1 VGCEHALRY
10 AVSRLLLTVAV
21 LLAVTLVVFALTEM
35 VVPEV
40 VLDRA
45 AGLRY
50 ATWLRHL
57 ARGDLGQSLQYR
69 QAVATLIGERLPVTT
84 ILAFSAMALALL
96 LALPLGILAPLRPG
110 GPLDRIVS
118 ALAVTGQALPSFWT
132 GLMLIV
138 LFGATLGWLPM
149 AGTESWRG
157 YVLPSVTLALFTL
170 PVLLRK
176 TRAGMIDVL
185 ASDYVRAARARGLR
199 PASVV
204 LRHALR
210 NAVMPLVTVVVVELG
225 CLFAGSIVTE
235 QVFAMPGIGY
245 LAWQAILVG
254 DTAIIQAVVLLL
266 ACGYA
271 ALTLAADLLT
281 AVCHPRLRPG

>member
-1 VGCEHALRY
+1 MGCEHALRY

-21 LLAVTLVVFALTEM
+21 LLAVTLVVFVLTE
-35 VVPEV
+35 VVVAEV
-40 VLDRA
+40 AVDQA
-45 AGLRY
+45 VGLRY

-138 LFGATLGWLPM
+138 LFGATLGWLPV
-149 AGTESWRG
+149 AGTESSRG
-157 YVLPSVTLALFTL
+157 YVLPSVTLALFIL

-204 LRHALR
+204 LRHALW

-225 CLFAGSIVTE
+225 CLFGGSIVTE

-245 LAWQAILVG
+245 LAWQAILAG

-266 ACGYA
+266 ACIYA

-281 AVCHPRLRPG
+281 AVFHPRLRAA

>member
-21 LLAVTLVVFALTEM
+21 LLAVTLVVFALTER

-210 NAVMPLVTVVVVELG
+210 NAVMPLVTVAVVELG
-225 CLFAGSIVTE
+225 CLFGGSIVTE

-266 ACGYA
+266 ACIYA

-281 AVCHPRLRPG
+281 AVFHPRLRPG

>member
-21 LLAVTLVVFALTEM
+21 LLAVTLAVFVLTE
-35 VVPEV
+35 VVVAEV
-40 VLDRA
+40 VVDQA

-69 QAVATLIGERLPVTT
+69 QAVAILIGERLPVTT

-138 LFGATLGWLPM
+138 LFGATLGWLPV
-149 AGTESWRG
+149 AGTEGWRG
-157 YVLPSVTLALFTL
+157 YVLPSVTLALFIL

-176 TRAGMIDVL
+176 TRAGMVDVL

-225 CLFAGSIVTE
+225 CLFGGSIVTE

-254 DTAIIQAVVLLL
+254 DTAIVQAVVLLL
-266 ACGYA
+266 ACIYA

-281 AVCHPRLRPG
+281 AVFHPRLRPG